1 MSKRY
6 TKNRKRSKYEKVDK
20 EQAVLEQMLNCSQ
33 CTDLGKVRTNTGDL
47 TTLDVEE
54 MTHYLPGVDYV
65 LQRMLNYMFSNGLTT
80 GDSEADRD
88 ILNPWLYETKNKEGS
103 TNYEVIR
110 AVIGEACVYGEGG
123 LRLVENTLYL
133 YKKGYY
139 AMLIDEN
146 EGIEQIL
153 AYVIRKDGKTITKDI
168 KTDQWDSFS
177 TMRDIYQ
184 YFDDGGYVLLDPDEF
199 INIRNDTT
207 YLHGY
212 SPFERDTER
221 INLLGSVYDH
231 LNYDIDYDG
240 PGRIILRPKDGL
252 VNGQNEVS
260 TGQIINNSIAAQEA
274 RNEAAKAEAARV
286 AGEIKK
292 SSSDAVILLSNAF
305 SENVEKLPR
314 VTKSTEFMDWISS
327 DTLIIAQ
334 ILGMSPT
341 LLEIGKIHGNVSV
354 EKIIDNAMLNTIIPM
369 REKYAIQFSK
379 IISDHLGV
387 RKIYFNKYDMEQVE
401 DANTQRKKVA
411 EMIRDLCSAH
421 KNNPSEELNSLILE
435 ATEFLRTSFHDD
447 YGTPLTL

>member
-6 TKNRKRSKYEKVDK
+6 TKNRKRPKYEKPDK
-20 EQAVLEQMLNCSQ
+20 EQAVLEEMLNCST
-33 CTDLGKVRTNTGDL
+33 CSDLGKVRTNTGDI

-54 MTHYLPGVDYV
+54 MTQYLPGVDYV

-88 ILNPWLYETKNKEGS
+88 TLNPWLYETKNKEGS
-103 TNYEVIR
+103 TNYEVLR

-123 LRLVENTLYL
+123 LRLVDNTLYL

-139 AMLIDEN
+139 AMLINEN
-146 EGIEQIL
+146 EGIEEIL
-153 AYVIRKDGKTITKDI
+153 AYVIRKDGKVITKDI

-177 TMRDIYQ
+177 SMNDIYQ
-184 YFDDGGYVLLDPDEF
+184 YFDDGGYVLLDPSDF

-274 RNEAAKAEAARV
+274 RNEAAKAEARRV
-286 AGEIKK
+286 AGEIKQ

-305 SENVEKLPR
+305 SENIEHLPR